1 MSYATLMVYVD
12 VEGKLDG
19 RVGVAA
25 DLAQRFNAHL
35 IGIASGAPI
44 SVVLGEDA
52 PNDPAAETPRLRDI
66 KALLDE
72 KAQQFRA
79 AVGSSSRR
87 VEWRSVV
94 GLQADVV
101 AREARAADL
110 DIIGNAR
117 ASRDPFR
124 ALDPGSFILKAGRPV
139 LVVPAGVTALPA
151 RRVAVAWKDVR
162 EARRAVQD
170 ALPFLRKAE
179 NAVIVEVSE
188 RGGDQASSRLR
199 DVANYLTRHGI
210 ATVTERVLPVD
221 ATVANSLLRFIA
233 DENLSLVAAGGY
245 GHSRLGMG
253 VWWGHPRPVG
263 GKSGLLP
270 LLALT
275 AVKDRKMIS
284 PRDHRTASQ
293 RTTSRVD

>member
-12 VEGKLDG
+12 VEGKPDG
-19 RVGVAA
+19 RVSVAA
-25 DLAQRFNAHL
+25 DLARRFDAHL

-44 SVVLGEDA
+44 SFVLGEDA
-52 PNDPAAETPRLRDI
+52 EAAAGAPHLRDL

-72 KAQQFRA
+72 KVQQFRA
-79 AVGSSSRR
+79 AVGNVRG

-110 DIIGNAR
+110 VIIGNAR

-139 LVVPAGVTALPA
+139 LVVPASVAALRP

-170 ALPFLRKAE
+170 ALPFLREAE
-179 NAVIVEVSE
+179 NVVIVEVSE
-188 RGGDQASSRLR
+188 HSKDFM
-199 DVANYLTRHGI
+199 TRSYAVI
-210 ATVTERVLPVD
+210 ERPPACPD
-221 ATVANSLLRFIA
+221 RSASLLI
-233 DENLSLVAAGGY
+233 
-245 GHSRLGMG
+245 
-253 VWWGHPRPVG
+253 P
-263 GKSGLLP
+263 
-270 LLALT
+270 
-275 AVKDRKMIS
+275 
-284 PRDHRTASQ
+284 
-293 RTTSRVD
+293 

>member
-1 MSYATLMVYVD
+1 MSFATLMVYVD

-19 RVGVAA
+19 HISVAA
-25 DLAQRFNAHL
+25 DLARRFDAHL

-52 PNDPAAETPRLRDI
+52 ANEAAAETPQLRDL

-72 KAQQFRA
+72 RAQQLRT

-94 GLQADVV
+94 GPQADVV

-110 DIIGNAR
+110 VIIGNVR

-124 ALDPGSFILKAGRPV
+124 VLDPGSFILKAGRPV
-139 LVVPAGVTALPA
+139 LVVPSGVTALRP

-170 ALPFLRKAE
+170 ALPFLREAE
-179 NAVIVEVSE
+179 NVVIVEVSE
-188 RGGDQASSRLR
+188 RDGDQASSRLR
-199 DVANYLTRHGI
+199 DVANYLARHGVATI
-210 ATVTERVLPVD
+210 AERVLPVD
-221 ATVANSLLRFIA
+221 ATAADSLLRFIA
-233 DENLSLVAAGGY
+233 DENISLVAAGGY
-245 GHSRLGMG
+245 GHSRLGEC
-253 VWWGHPRPVG
+253 VWWGY
-263 GKSGLLP
+263 
-270 LLALT
+270 
-275 AVKDRKMIS
+275 
-284 PRDHRTASQ
+284 
-293 RTTSRVD
+293 

>member
-1 MSYATLMVYVD
+1 MSYTTLMVYVD
-12 VEGKLDG
+12 VEAKPDG
-19 RVGVAA
+19 RVSVAA
-25 DLAQRFNAHL
+25 DLARRFDAHL

-52 PNDPAAETPRLRDI
+52 PNGAAAETPRLRDL

-72 KAQQFRA
+72 KAQQFHA

-94 GLQADVV
+94 GLQAAVV
-101 AREARAADL
+101 AGEAGAADL
-110 DIIGNAR
+110 VIIGNAR

-139 LVVPAGVTALPA
+139 LVVPAGVSVLQP

-170 ALPFLRKAE
+170 ALPFLREAE
-179 NAVIVEVSE
+179 TVVIVEASE

-199 DVANYLTRHGI
+199 DVANYLARHGI
-210 ATVTERVLPVD
+210 ATITERVLPVD
-221 ATVANSLLRFIA
+221 ATAADSLLRFIA
-233 DENLSLVAAGGY
+233 DENISLVAAGGY
-245 GHSRLGMG
+245 GHSRLGEWAYG
-253 VWWGHPRPVG
+253 GGTRDLLRESPVCCLF
-263 GKSGLLP
+263 S
-270 LLALT
+270 
-275 AVKDRKMIS
+275 
-284 PRDHRTASQ
+284 H
-293 RTTSRVD
+293 

>member
-12 VEGKLDG
+12 VEGKPDG
-19 RVGVAA
+19 RVSIAA
-25 DLAQRFNAHL
+25 DLARRFDAHL

-52 PNDPAAETPRLRDI
+52 LSEATAETPQLRDI
-66 KALLDE
+66 KDLLDK
-72 KAQQFRA
+72 KAEQFHA

-110 DIIGNAR
+110 VIIGNAR

-139 LVVPAGVTALPA
+139 LVVPTGVTALPP
-151 RRVAVAWKDVR
+151 R
-162 EARRAVQD
+162 RRAVQD
-170 ALPFLRKAE
+170 ALPFLREAE
-179 NAVIVEVSE
+179 NVVIVEVSE
-188 RGGDQASSRLR
+188 HGGDQASSRLR
-199 DVANYLTRHGI
+199 DVANYLARHGI

-221 ATVANSLLRFIA
+221 ATAANSLLRFIA
-233 DENLSLVAAGGY
+233 DENISLVAAGGY
-245 GHSRLGMG
+245 GHSRLGEWAYGG
-253 VWWGHPRPVG
+253 VTRD
-263 GKSGLLP
+263 
-270 LLALT
+270 LLAE
-275 AVKDRKMIS
+275 S
-284 PRDHRTASQ
+284 PVCCLFSH
-293 RTTSRVD
+293 

>member
-1 MSYATLMVYVD
+1 MSYATLIVYVD
-12 VEGKLDG
+12 VEGKPDG
-19 RVGVAA
+19 RVSVAA
-25 DLAQRFNAHL
+25 DLARRFDAHL

-52 PNDPAAETPRLRDI
+52 PTEAAAQTPHLRDM
-66 KALLDE
+66 KVLLDRRGQE
-72 KAQQFRA
+72 FRA
-79 AVGSSSRR
+79 AIGTSSRR

-110 DIIGNAR
+110 VIIGNAR

-139 LVVPAGVTALPA
+139 LVVPAAVTALPPK
-151 RRVAVAWKDVR
+151 RVAVAWKDVR

-170 ALPFLRKAE
+170 ALPFLPEAE
-179 NAVIVEVSE
+179 NVVIVEVSE

-199 DVANYLTRHGI
+199 DVANYLARHRI

-233 DENLSLVAAGGY
+233 NENISLIVASGY
-245 GHSRLGMG
+245 GHSRLGEWAYGG
-253 VWWGHPRPVG
+253 VTRD
-263 GKSGLLP
+263 
-270 LLALT
+270 LLAE
-275 AVKDRKMIS
+275 S
-284 PRDHRTASQ
+284 PVCCLFSH
-293 RTTSRVD
+293 

>member
-19 RVGVAA
+19 RVSVAA
-25 DLAQRFNAHL
+25 DLARRFDAHL

-52 PNDPAAETPRLRDI
+52 EAAAETPQLRDLA
-66 KALLDE
+66 ALLGE

-79 AVGSSSRR
+79 IVGSSSRR

-110 DIIGNAR
+110 VIISNAR

-139 LVVPAGVTALPA
+139 LMCA
-151 RRVAVAWKDVR
+151 RPGGPSRMR
-162 EARRAVQD
+162 CLSCAR
-170 ALPFLRKAE
+170 
-179 NAVIVEVSE
+179 
-188 RGGDQASSRLR
+188 
-199 DVANYLTRHGI
+199 
-210 ATVTERVLPVD
+210 
-221 ATVANSLLRFIA
+221 
-233 DENLSLVAAGGY
+233 
-245 GHSRLGMG
+245 
-253 VWWGHPRPVG
+253 PR
-263 GKSGLLP
+263 
-270 LLALT
+270 
-275 AVKDRKMIS
+275 
-284 PRDHRTASQ
+284 
-293 RTTSRVD
+293 TS

>member
-19 RVGVAA
+19 RVSVAA
-25 DLAQRFNAHL
+25 DLARRFDAHL

-52 PNDPAAETPRLRDI
+52 EAVAETPQLRDLA
-66 KALLDE
+66 ALLGE

-110 DIIGNAR
+110 VIIGNAR

-139 LVVPAGVTALPA
+139 LVVPTGVRALPP

-170 ALPFLRKAE
+170 ALPFLREAE
-179 NAVIVEVSE
+179 NVVIVEVSE
-188 RGGDQASSRLR
+188 RGADQASSRLR
-199 DVANYLTRHGI
+199 DVANYLARHGV

-221 ATVANSLLRFIA
+221 ATAADSLLRFIA
-233 DENLSLVAAGGY
+233 DENISLVAAGATATRG
-245 GHSRLGMG
+245 
-253 VWWGHPRPVG
+253 WGNGRMVG
-263 GKSGLLP
+263 LP
-270 LLALT
+270 AT
-275 AVKDRKMIS
+275 CWRKVRSVACFRIDGGEGS
-284 PRDHRTASQ
+284 KK
-293 RTTSRVD
+293 

>member
-12 VEGKLDG
+12 VEGKPDG
-19 RVGVAA
+19 RISVAA
-25 DLAQRFNAHL
+25 DLARRFEAHL

-52 PNDPAAETPRLRDI
+52 PNKAAVEALQLRDL

-79 AVGSSSRR
+79 AVGLSSPR

-110 DIIGNAR
+110 VIIGNC

-124 ALDPGSFILKAGRPV
+124 SLDPGSFILKAGRPV
-139 LVVPAGVTALPA
+139 LVVPTGVTALPP

-170 ALPFLRKAE
+170 ALPFLREAE
-179 NAVIVEVSE
+179 NVVIVEVAE
-188 RGGDQASSRLR
+188 RDGDQASSRLR
-199 DVANYLTRHGI
+199 DIANYLARHGV
-210 ATVTERVLPVD
+210 ATVAERVLPVD
-221 ATVANSLLRFIA
+221 ATASNSLLRFIA
-233 DENLSLVAAGGY
+233 DENISLVAAGGY
-245 GHSRLGMG
+245 GHSRLGEWAYGG
-253 VWWGHPRPVG
+253 VTRDLLRESPVCCLF
-263 GKSGLLP
+263 S
-270 LLALT
+270 
-275 AVKDRKMIS
+275 
-284 PRDHRTASQ
+284 H
-293 RTTSRVD
+293 

>member
-1 MSYATLMVYVD
+1 MQRSPAMSYATLMVYVD

-19 RVGVAA
+19 RVSVAA
-25 DLAQRFNAHL
+25 DLARRFDAHL

-52 PNDPAAETPRLRDI
+52 ANEAAAQTPHRRDI

-79 AVGSSSRR
+79 AVGTNVRG

-110 DIIGNAR
+110 VIISNAR
-117 ASRDPFR
+117 ASRDPFC

-139 LVVPAGVTALPA
+139 LVVPTGVTALPP

-170 ALPFLRKAE
+170 ALPYLARGR
-179 NAVIVEVSE
+179 E
-188 RGGDQASSRLR
+188 RR
-199 DVANYLTRHGI
+199 DRRSIGTR
-210 ATVTERVLPVD
+210 R
-221 ATVANSLLRFIA
+221 R
-233 DENLSLVAAGGY
+233 
-245 GHSRLGMG
+245 
-253 VWWGHPRPVG
+253 
-263 GKSGLLP
+263 SGLVSAARRRQLP
-270 LLALT
+270 GPT
-275 AVKDRKMIS
+275 WR
-284 PRDHRTASQ
+284 RNGH
-293 RTTSRVD
+293 